1 MSEVTSRIDMNTFAQ
16 MVGLNP
22 SQTVERMQDLVK
34 SGFIRK
40 AGGGYGITEKGKAVL
55 KAIKPVPKDNAFHFY
70 TGFGQPTGFSAESLK
85 DFYEIVKRVAA
96 EALDFHLYRGDFENW
111 IKNALKDAVLADELA
126 NLKVEM
132 FKGEELRQE
141 ILKVIAT
148 RYGF

>member
-1 MSEVTSRIDMNTFAQ
+1 M
-16 MVGLNP
+16 
-22 SQTVERMQDLVK
+22 
-34 SGFIRK
+34 
-40 AGGGYGITEKGKAVL
+40 
-55 KAIKPVPKDNAFHFY
+55 
-70 TGFGQPTGFSAESLK
+70 
-85 DFYEIVKRVAA
+85 
-96 EALDFHLYRGDFENW
+96 DFHLYRGDFENW